1 MCGEL
6 STRRRMKSVSDPCIK
21 DDTARKNATPST
33 IPDSDTML
41 WRGRASRCLSA
52 IAGASP
58 SPIMTLSAGVA
69 RRVDH
74 RPDRLPGFQSG
85 GRGRED
91 AVLIGQTGEDFDFV
105 RPLGADRNVRWREL

>member
-6 STRRRMKSVSDPCIK
+6 STRRRMKSVSDPCIN

-58 SPIMTLSAGVA
+58 SITLPAGLA
-69 RRVDH
+69 CRIKDRS
-74 RPDRLPGFQSG
+74 DRLAGLHPRRRD
-85 GRGRED
+85 RGD
-91 AVLIGQTGEDFDFV
+91 AVLIGQTGENFDLV
-105 RPLGADRNVRWREL
+105 RPLG